1 MKDYSFLKPSNKLEI
16 KIGEERHFCTIY
28 YVENDEI
35 TVFLDTGKDL
45 PECEIEINIYAPD
58 GIYNAKSE
66 ILSGNYLGEKVF
78 YKLSFPTNI
87 KHSQRRE
94 YLRADIETPFH
105 LLIKDG
111 DEKPIMVESITKNI
125 CAKGLCF
132 VSDRLITSYS
142 KLSVEMLLNGKMVKT
157 GAELVWSNP
166 VRMDNTFKFM
176 TALTFVDISKEDM
189 DFVAKEC
196 RNFKPEEK
204 AV

>member
-16 KIGEERHFCTIY
+16 KIGDESHFCTIY
-28 YVENDEI
+28 YVENEEI

-45 PECEIEINIYAPD
+45 PECEVEINIYAQD
-58 GIYNAKSE
+58 GINNAKSR
-66 ILSGNYLGEKVF
+66 ILSGNCLGEKVF
-78 YKLSFPTNI
+78 YKLAFPTNI

-111 DEKPIMVESITKNI
+111 GEKPVMVESITKNI

-142 KLSVEMLLNGKMVKT
+142 NLSVELLLDGRVIKT
-157 GAELVWSNP
+157 HAELVWSNP
-166 VRMDNTFKFM
+166 VRMENTFKFM
-176 TALTFVDISKEDM
+176 TAVMFTDIVQDDM
-189 DFVAKEC
+189 DYIAKQC
-196 RNFKPEEK
+196 RDFKPEEK

>member
-1 MKDYSFLKPSNKLEI
+1 MKDYSFFKPSNKLEI
-16 KIGEERHFCTIY
+16 KIGDESHFCTIY
-28 YVENDEI
+28 YVENEEI

-45 PECEIEINIYAPD
+45 PECEVEINIYAQD
-58 GIYNAKSE
+58 GIYNAKSR
-66 ILSGNYLGEKVF
+66 ILSGNCLGEKVF
-78 YKLSFPTNI
+78 YKLAFPTNI

-111 DEKPIMVESITKNI
+111 GEKPVMVESITKNI

-142 KLSVEMLLNGKMVKT
+142 NLSVELLLDGRVIKT
-157 GAELVWSNP
+157 HAELVWSNP
-166 VRMDNTFKFM
+166 VRMENTFKFM
-176 TALTFVDISKEDM
+176 TAVMFTDIVQDDM
-189 DFVAKEC
+189 DYIAKQC
-196 RNFKPEEK
+196 RDFKPEEK

>member
-16 KIGEERHFCTIY
+16 KIGDESHFCTIY
-28 YVENDEI
+28 YVENEEI

-45 PECEIEINIYAPD
+45 PECEVEINIYAQD
-58 GIYNAKSE
+58 GIYNAKSR
-66 ILSGNYLGEKVF
+66 ILSGNCLGEKVF
-78 YKLSFPTNI
+78 YKLAFTTNI
-87 KHSQRRE
+87 NHSQRRE

-111 DEKPIMVESITKNI
+111 GEKPVMVESITKNI

-142 KLSVEMLLNGKMVKT
+142 NLSVELLLDGRVIKT
-157 GAELVWSNP
+157 HAELVWSNP
-166 VRMDNTFKFM
+166 VRMENTFKFM
-176 TALTFVDISKEDM
+176 TAVMFTDIVQDDM
-189 DFVAKEC
+189 DYIAKQC
-196 RNFKPEEK
+196 RDFKPEEK